1 MRPLHRALIGV
12 AGLALIGFLASR
24 LMPGLFSESSSD
36 IRKGTPTEAPGSAA
50 SKSAIANP
58 NSAIPA
64 TPPLDRSPL
73 ADALNSPATDIRA
86 DLRVVSDIIETFR
99 TNFQKDGNPVGTNAE
114 ITAVLVG
121 QNKLRLSLIPA
132 DHPAINKSGELCDRW
147 GTPFFFHAE
156 SANRM
161 EIRSAGPDKKMWSPD
176 DEVFVP

>member
-12 AGLALIGFLASR
+12 AGLALIGVLASR
-24 LMPGLFSESSSD
+24 LMPGLFSETPAD
-36 IRKGTPTEAPGSAA
+36 IRKGTPTEAPSAP
-50 SKSAIANP
+50 SAP
-58 NSAIPA
+58 STQP
-64 TPPLDRSPL
+64 PPLDRSPL
-73 ADALNSPATDIRA
+73 ADTLNSPATDIRA

-121 QNKLRLSLIPA
+121 KNKLRLSLIPP